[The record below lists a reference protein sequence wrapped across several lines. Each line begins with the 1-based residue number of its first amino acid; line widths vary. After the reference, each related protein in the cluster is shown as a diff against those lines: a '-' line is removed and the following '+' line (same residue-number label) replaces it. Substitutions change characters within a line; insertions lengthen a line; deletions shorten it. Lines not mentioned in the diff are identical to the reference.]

1 MSFIP
6 DTATLAAFTA
16 AVLVLVMTPGPDMT
30 LFVSRALT
38 QGRASGLVSVLGTSS
53 GSVVHT
59 LLVAFGL
66 SALLAASAEAFL
78 VLKIVGALYLLWLA
92 YQGLR
97 HGSALS
103 VATRADTPR
112 VSLGRVYLT
121 GLLVNLLNPKI
132 VLFFLTFL
140 PQFVAANDPDAAG
153 KLIFLGLYLVVL
165 SMPFCI
171 AMVLMAEGF
180 SKGLRRSPRLMRAID
195 WLFAGVIGGFAVKIL
210 TTSRG

>member
-6 DTATLAAFTA
+6 DAATLAAFTA

-38 QGRASGLVSVLGTSS
+38 QGRASGLVSVLGTST

-78 VLKIVGALYLLWLA
+78 VLKVVGALYLLWLA

-103 VATRADTPR
+103 VAARADTPR
-112 VSLGRVYLT
+112 VPLGRVYLT

-153 KLIFLGLYLVVL
+153 KLVFLGLYLVVL
-165 SMPFCI
+165 SVPFCV

-210 TTSRG
+210 MTSRG

>member
-6 DTATLAAFTA
+6 DVATLATFTA

-66 SALLAASAEAFL
+66 SALLAASAEAFFL
-78 VLKIVGALYLLWLA
+78 LKIVGALYLLWLA

-103 VATRADTPR
+103 VAASADAPR
-112 VSLGRVYLT
+112 IPLGRVYLT

-140 PQFVAANDPDAAG
+140 PQFVAASDPHAAG
-153 KLIFLGLYLVVL
+153 KLVFLGLYLVVL

-171 AMVLMAEGF
+171 GMVLMAEGF

-210 TTSRG
+210 MTSRS

>member
-6 DTATLAAFTA
+6 DAATLAAFTA

-38 QGRASGLVSVLGTSS
+38 QGRASGLVSVLGTST

-66 SALLAASAEAFL
+66 SALLTASAEAFL
-78 VLKIVGALYLLWLA
+78 VLKVVGALYLLWLA

-103 VATRADTPR
+103 VAARADTPR
-112 VSLGRVYLT
+112 VPLGRVYLT

-153 KLIFLGLYLVVL
+153 KLVFLGLYLVVL
-165 SMPFCI
+165 SVPFCV

-210 TTSRG
+210 MTSRG

>member
-1 MSFIP
+1 M
-6 DTATLAAFTA
+6 
-16 AVLVLVMTPGPDMT
+16 
-30 LFVSRALT
+30 
-38 QGRASGLVSVLGTSS
+38 SVLGTSS

-66 SALLAASAEAFL
+66 SALLAASAEAFFL
-78 VLKIVGALYLLWLA
+78 LKIVGALYLLWLA

-103 VATRADTPR
+103 VAASADAPR
-112 VSLGRVYLT
+112 IPLGRVYLT

-140 PQFVAANDPDAAG
+140 PQFVAASDPHAAG
-153 KLIFLGLYLVVL
+153 KLVFLGLYLVVL

-171 AMVLMAEGF
+171 GMVLMAEGF

-210 TTSRG
+210 MTSRS